1 MERLSWYERIA
12 TWAVFRGIAAKKR
25 DKAVA
30 DANVSFDSS
39 FRPVRF
45 MTHPSSHTHCPP
57 ASALLRSCSRSA
69 RWLAT
74 GIMGLALLMAPLLAT
89 SASAKAPRNS
99 LLWLQ
104 PDSLDL
110 TRELG
115 APPAP
120 NTAAAQ
126 SDMGAVVAITRARTP
141 EQEATAIEDDRQT
154 LVRFLEGMDI
164 DISKKNTTEAR
175 ALFKEVNTE
184 MEIFLHRFKLQYDR
198 QRPFQANKKNVRA
211 CPRNQPKSSSYP
223 SSHAATGSLFAALL
237 AQAAP
242 EMRSRLEA
250 RGETYAESRLICGF
264 HYPTDTQAGLK
275 AGKLIAAAL
284 LANKP
289 FSTRFNETR
298 AEIRASLGL

>member
-1 MERLSWYERIA
+1 MHGLHAPVIGRSSYRATSWFA
-12 TWAVFRGIAAKKR
+12 AGIAGLLLAM
-25 DKAVA
+25 
-30 DANVSFDSS
+30 S
-39 FRPVRF
+39 
-45 MTHPSSHTHCPP
+45 PP
-57 ASALLRSCSRSA
+57 
-69 RWLAT
+69 
-74 GIMGLALLMAPLLAT
+74 LAT

-104 PDSLDL
+104 PDSIDL

-120 NTAAAQ
+120 NTPAAQ
-126 SDMGAVVAITRARTP
+126 ADMGAVIAITKARTP
-141 EQEATAIEDDRQT
+141 EREASAGEDARQT

-175 ALFKEVNTE
+175 ALFREVNTE
-184 MEIFLHRFKLQYDR
+184 MEILLHRFKLQFDR
-198 QRPFQANKKNVRA
+198 QRPFQANKKNIRA
-211 CPRNQPKSSSYP
+211 CAKNQPKSTSYP
-223 SSHAATGSLFAALL
+223 STHATTGGLFAALL
-237 AQAAP
+237 ADAAP
-242 EMRSRLEA
+242 EMRAKLEA
-250 RGETYAESRLICGF
+250 RSQTYAESRLICGF

-275 AGKLIAAAL
+275 AGKLIAVAL